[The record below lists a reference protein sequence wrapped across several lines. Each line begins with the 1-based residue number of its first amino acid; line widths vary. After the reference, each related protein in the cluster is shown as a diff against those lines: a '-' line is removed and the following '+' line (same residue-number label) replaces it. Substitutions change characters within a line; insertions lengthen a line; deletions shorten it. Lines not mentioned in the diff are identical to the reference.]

1 LKGVKVAE
9 LTAACIDS
17 YQRAFDGW
25 LSRLWWEGRT
35 WGRLVRDPWAQER
48 IRLIAAALLRH
59 GSLSGANISGLRRPC
74 RAASVIYSRIF
85 GRRYVSLAGMRQAT
99 AEPSSALCAIGSS
112 GLVTPRTRFQLTL
125 AHNTLVNPT
134 NALYLVFKFAVVLWQ
149 SLDHDIRSLRQV
161 QANGACR
168 KQPLADL
175 EFVLTHNST
184 EV

>member
-59 GSLSGANISGLRRPC
+59 GSLSGANISGLSLMATIL
-74 RAASVIYSRIF
+74 AAV
-85 GRRYVSLAGMRQAT
+85 MT
-99 AEPSSALCAIGSS
+99 AQTWCWAADLYA
-112 GLVTPRTRFQLTL
+112 PRTCVYTRQQCEKIVRLRRASTL
-125 AHNTLVNPT
+125 ASDERFH
-134 NALYLVFKFAVVLWQ
+134 
-149 SLDHDIRSLRQV
+149 
-161 QANGACR
+161 ANR
-168 KQPLADL
+168 
-175 EFVLTHNST
+175 
-184 EV
+184 

>member
-1 LKGVKVAE
+1 MSTRAISSLLSSIQSRERSTSIACRSVRSPSTQSRANRDFPVHCE
-9 LTAACIDS
+9 LP
-17 YQRAFDGW
+17 R
-25 LSRLWWEGRT
+25 
-35 WGRLVRDPWAQER
+35 
-48 IRLIAAALLRH
+48 
-59 GSLSGANISGLRRPC
+59 ISGLPC
-74 RAASVIYSRIF
+74 ARVVSAESNAKTCRTRA
-85 GRRYVSLAGMRQAT
+85 RQAT

-149 SLDHDIRSLRQV
+149 SLDHDIRSLRKV

-175 EFVLTHNST
+175 EFVLIHNST